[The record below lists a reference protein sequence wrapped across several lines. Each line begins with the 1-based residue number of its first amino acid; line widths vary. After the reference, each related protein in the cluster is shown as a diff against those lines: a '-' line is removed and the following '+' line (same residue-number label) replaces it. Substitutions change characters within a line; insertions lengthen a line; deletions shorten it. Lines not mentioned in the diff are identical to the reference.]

1 MEQEIELSQE
11 EEAALEQIDNLTALR
26 VTTGTRAVAALQS
39 GDLCE
44 KYRTIRGALKILV
57 GILRRLGSIGK
68 KAAEAIEFLMS
79 LADTVCPA

>member
-26 VTTGTRAVAALQS
+26 ATKGAAALES
-39 GDLCE
+39 VDLCE
-44 KYRTIRGALKILV
+44 KYKAIKGPLKILI
-57 GILRRLGSIGK
+57 GILGKFGGAIGK
-68 KAAEAIEFLMS
+68 KAADAIEFLMS